1 MTKRSSKTQSLDLIV
16 IETEPRIDSRLMA
29 DRFGIQ
35 NNRFIRMIRKHE
47 AVIREFGQ
55 LPFETQVGAR
65 SQG

>member
-1 MTKRSSKTQSLDLIV
+1 MTKRSAKTKSPGLIV
-16 IETEPRIDSRLMA
+16 IETEPRIDSRLMV

-35 NNRFIRMIRKHE
+35 NNSFIRMIGKHE